1 MSAPGRAAPSFPGLL
16 CRLAAALLPRASRGR
31 YLAEWR
37 ADLAAEPEAALG
49 YAWSVLVHALEL
61 RRVVVGADPDAVP
74 PRCRLHWHAYVAVH
88 DNPENR
94 RYVSHHCRR
103 CGHVKDDG
111 RADGRPA
118 DGLAWGASMG
128 VH

>member
-1 MSAPGRAAPSFPGLL
+1 MRALWPATPSLPGLL
-16 CRLAAALLPRASRGR
+16 CRAAAALLPRASRGR

-37 ADLAAEPEAALG
+37 ADLSAEPEGATG
-49 YAWSVLVHALEL
+49 YAWSVLVHAVEL
-61 RRVVVGADPDAVP
+61 RRIIVGTDPDAVP
-74 PRCRLHWHAYVAVH
+74 LRCRLHLHAYLAVH

-111 RADGRPA
+111 RADSRPQ

>member
-1 MSAPGRAAPSFPGLL
+1 MSRRVERAVRGRARAGAGTWPSG
-16 CRLAAALLPRASRGR
+16 
-31 YLAEWR
+31 
-37 ADLAAEPEAALG
+37 
-49 YAWSVLVHALEL
+49 VALEL
-61 RRVVVGADPDAVP
+61 RRIIVGADPDAVP
-74 PRCRLHWHAYVAVH
+74 LRCRLHRHAYVAVH

-111 RADGRPA
+111 RGESRPQ
-118 DGLAWGASMG
+118 DGLVWGASTG